1 MCRELVYPIGRNR
14 GESVAHVK
22 DVISKGGKLL
32 KKGSLA
38 VFDNYVKFFYTK
50 TKFKFPKKRLAL
62 LFTPRPVTRFAM
74 HRKNPAIYQ

>member
-1 MCRELVYPIGRNR
+1 MCKELVYPIGRNR

-38 VFDNYVKFFYTK
+38 VFDNDENYTESFLEYIEEK
-50 TKFKFPKKRLAL
+50 
-62 LFTPRPVTRFAM
+62 
-74 HRKNPAIYQ
+74 